1 MSRLETSFCVVF
13 YVGAGLGLLVPGP
26 GMKDYKVTLKL
37 LFLGHV
43 PVGNKFVKGCK
54 HG

>member
-1 MSRLETSFCVVF
+1 
-13 YVGAGLGLLVPGP
+13 
-26 GMKDYKVTLKL
+26 MKDYKVTLEL
-37 LFLGHV
+37 LFLGHF